1 MNLTFTPDFNCDSYI
16 YYMNQ
21 AKILEDLIYEYVL
34 VFTSV
39 FILLMQLGFLLVV
52 AGQVRKTNQ
61 LNNLSKI
68 FFDIFITSISFYFI
82 GYSFNTNAQ
91 GGFIGQGNVLTL
103 GFESTAYVDWFFK
116 FTLCQLSST
125 IVSGCLVERM
135 HIDS

>member
-1 MNLTFTPDFNCDSYI
+1 
-16 YYMNQ
+16 
-21 AKILEDLIYEYVL
+21 
-34 VFTSV
+34 
-39 FILLMQLGFLLVV
+39 MQLGFLLVV

-61 LNNLSKI
+61 LTNLSKI

-116 FTLCQLSST
+116 FTLC
-125 IVSGCLVERM
+125 
-135 HIDS
+135 